1 MKQDSRDMNEKK
13 IEVPVAINLKL
24 SKSLIVL
31 AGGIAILLL
40 LIGILIMIAADKPSG
55 DKLGAVIY
63 DLGIIGLG
71 GTLYLGALVNDEIDV
86 NVRAAMIIG
95 ATILLAM
102 GLIRGF
108 ISWGW

>member
-1 MKQDSRDMNEKK
+1 MNEKE

-31 AGGIAILLL
+31 AGGIAILLV
-40 LIGILIMIAADKPSG
+40 LIGILVMIAADSPSG
-55 DKLGAVIY
+55 DKLGAVLY

-71 GTLYLGALVNDEIDV
+71 GILYLGALTNDEIDT
-86 NVRAAMIIG
+86 NVRASMIIG

-102 GLIRGF
+102 GLIKGF

>member
-1 MKQDSRDMNEKK
+1 MNEEKK
-13 IEVPVAINLKL
+13 IEPPIAINLKL

-40 LIGILIMIAADKPSG
+40 FIGIIIMIAADKPSG

-63 DLGIIGLG
+63 DLGIMGLG
-71 GTLYLGALVNDEIDV
+71 GALYLGALTNDEIDV

-95 ATILLAM
+95 ASIILAM
-102 GLIRGF
+102 GFIRGV